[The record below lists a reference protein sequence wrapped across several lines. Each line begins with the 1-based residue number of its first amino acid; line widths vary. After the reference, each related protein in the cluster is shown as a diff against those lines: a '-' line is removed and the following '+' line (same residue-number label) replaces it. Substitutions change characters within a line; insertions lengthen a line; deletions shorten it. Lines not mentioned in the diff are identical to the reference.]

1 MAGVHFD
8 DEGLVFDGGE
18 DQLIGSPGH
27 FRELESAGGVGDG
40 AAGGVVE
47 KDANP
52 RQRFARSGIGDETG
66 QGVGWLLCR
75 QVKKA
80 EG

>member
-18 DQLIGSPGH
+18 DQLIGTPGH
-27 FRELESAGGVGDG
+27 FRELESAI
-40 AAGGVVE
+40 AAGYGTPGRVVE
-47 KDANP
+47 KDADT
-52 RQRFARSGIGDETG
+52 RQWFARGGIGDDPG
-66 QGVGWLLCR
+66 QGVGRLLCS
-75 QVKKA
+75 QLKKA